1 MAMFLHSGASLHGHE
16 YSSPAPPH
24 RLHKRAPFLR
34 SALRPMSENETNG
47 AHLTPPQNG
56 LGRSMSQR
64 QTPSKIPRPL
74 SHVPTPPLSPNEH
87 TPRSRPRPR
96 SDYLPRKEH
105 SVRFAEPT
113 DEIDELPTPRNSEP
127 YALQGWSG
135 HSEDESAYSEASD
148 GNTNTS
154 LAPRRKKRRTPRS
167 GTRYLLAQRPSHVI
181 KRHRRFINLRPSL
194 LLQLQ
199 QLTDT
204 RPKPAFDVLPSSI
217 LRGHLKGAPRLS
229 GRFPRPFGF
238 RHELGSDD
246 LILAQS
252 EDYDSETPDDGSDK
266 LGNREVLAI
275 ISPRSGADGCTD
287 IVLTDGTIWTASMM
301 PAGSYEFTTMRP
313 DGGVVTARWVR
324 RRVPLEDED
333 NYKFTFSLVD
343 PTSRRHPIMGTL
355 TPGTLEVLDNYTTV
369 SPHSSRKHPP
379 TRPFS
384 MDANGVPAERSTVPI
399 DEATR
404 AFITVSG
411 AWISLVKLG
420 VAAAPKVATHATK
433 GPVPPPSTSL
443 DFSSCNGRY
452 SSPRQ
457 SQSWNSYPSEPLVP
471 AGDVRRRWTVSG
483 RRSGTR
489 SPQPPPPPQSRPVE
503 AEEVLGL
510 GAGTTPEKEKEG
522 KKKFYGRIKRVL
534 GLRKDEER

>member
-1 MAMFLHSGASLHGHE
+1 
-16 YSSPAPPH
+16 
-24 RLHKRAPFLR
+24 
-34 SALRPMSENETNG
+34 MSENETNG
-47 AHLTPPQNG
+47 AYLTPPENG
-56 LGRSMSQR
+56 LARSVSQR

-74 SHVPTPPLSPNEH
+74 SYVPTPPLSPNEH

-96 SDYLPRKEH
+96 SDYLPKKEH
-105 SVRFAEPT
+105 YVRFAEPA
-113 DEIDELPTPRNSEP
+113 DEVDELATPRNSEP
-127 YALQGWSG
+127 FALQPPPLERSWSG

-154 LAPRRKKRRTPRS
+154 LAPRRKKRRAPRS

-217 LRGHLKGAPRLS
+217 LRGHLKGAPRFS

-287 IVLTDGTIWTASMM
+287 IVLTDGTIWTARMM
-301 PAGSYEFTTMRP
+301 PAGSFEFTTIRP
-313 DGGVVTARWVR
+313 DGNVMTARWVR
-324 RRVPLEDED
+324 RRVPLEGED
-333 NYKFTFSLVD
+333 NYKFTFSILD

-384 MDANGVPAERSTVPI
+384 IDGNGVLAERSTVPI

-404 AFITVSG
+404 AFITISG
-411 AWISLVKLG
+411 AWITLVKLG
-420 VAAAPKVATHATK
+420 VTAAPKVVPPATK
-433 GPVPPPSTSL
+433 GLVPPPTTSL
-443 DFSSCNGRY
+443 DFSSTNGRHSSVNGRHSLCNGRH

-457 SQSWNSYPSEPLVP
+457 SQSWNTYPSEPLVP
-471 AGDVRRRWTVSG
+471 AGDVKRRWTVSG

-489 SPQPPPPPQSRPVE
+489 SPQPRAPPAEP
-503 AEEVLGL
+503 EEVMGL
-510 GAGTTPEKEKEG
+510 GATEKEKEG
-522 KKKFYGRIKRVL
+522 KKKFYGKIKRVF

>member
-1 MAMFLHSGASLHGHE
+1 
-16 YSSPAPPH
+16 
-24 RLHKRAPFLR
+24 
-34 SALRPMSENETNG
+34 MSENETNG
-47 AHLTPPQNG
+47 AYLTPPENG
-56 LGRSMSQR
+56 LARSQSQR
-64 QTPSKIPRPL
+64 QTPSKTPRRPL
-74 SHVPTPPLSPNEH
+74 SYVPTPPLSPDDH
-87 TPRSRPRPR
+87 APRSRPRPR
-96 SDYLPRKEH
+96 SDYLPKKEH
-105 SVRFAEPT
+105 YVRFAEPT
-113 DEIDELPTPRNSEP
+113 SEVDEPPTPRNSEP
-127 YALQGWSG
+127 FALQPPPLERRWSG

-154 LAPRRKKRRTPRS
+154 LTPSRKKRRTPRS

-333 NYKFTFSLVD
+333 NYKFTFSVVD
-343 PTSRRHPIMGTL
+343 PASRRHPIMGTL
-355 TPGTLEVLDNYTTV
+355 TPATLEVLDNYTTV

-384 MDANGVPAERSTVPI
+384 MDANGAPAERSTVPV

-411 AWISLVKLG
+411 AWITLLKLG
-420 VAAAPKVATHATK
+420 VAVAPKVASPTPKVASPAAK
-433 GPVPPPSTSL
+433 APVAPPSASL
-443 DFSSCNGRY
+443 DFSACNGRY

-471 AGDVRRRWTVSG
+471 AGDVKRRWTVSG
-483 RRSGTR
+483 RRSGAR
-489 SPQPPPPPQSRPVE
+489 SPQPPPAE
-503 AEEVLGL
+503 AEEVLGIGT
-510 GAGTTPEKEKEG
+510 GAGAGEKEG
-522 KKKFYGRIKRVL
+522 KEGKKRFYGRIKRVF
-534 GLRKDEER
+534 GLRKDER